1 MWEESLSM
9 IFQLFL
15 YFSLAA
21 LIVGVAAKAI
31 KIINMP
37 VHLRW
42 DLYPI
47 PHEKGKEH
55 YGGSYYEESDWWTK
69 PANFSLV
76 SEVKE
81 MGKEIIAIQSLFR
94 NNRSLW
100 YFSFPFH
107 FGLYLLTAFAGLLY
121 LGAALQERGVEVSI
135 AAAGPV
141 GKAIFILTLV
151 CGVGGWILGIFGA
164 LGLLLARF
172 LRDELRR
179 YSTRGDYINLLL
191 LLAVFL
197 FGFLAW
203 LLVDRSFDVLRRFTQ
218 EFMVFRPLESLP
230 TLVTVQLVLTSAFF
244 IYLPFTHMTHFV
256 GKYFTYHKV
265 RWQDEPNWRGGAT
278 EGEILEAL
286 KERLSWRAPHI
297 RTGKSWAEAAT
308 AEDDGKEGK
317 K

>member
-1 MWEESLSM
+1 MWEECLAM

-15 YFSLAA
+15 YFALAV
-21 LIVGVAAKAI
+21 LIIGVAARAI
-31 KIINMP
+31 KILNMP

-69 PANFSLV
+69 KANFSLV
-76 SEVKE
+76 NEVKE
-81 MGKEIIAIQSLFR
+81 MGKEILAIQSLFR

-121 LGAALQERGVEVSI
+121 VGAALQERGVEVAI
-135 AAAGPV
+135 ASASPV
-141 GKAIFILTLV
+141 GKIVFILTLI
-151 CGVGGWILGIFGA
+151 CGVAGWILGIIGA
-164 LGLLLARF
+164 AGLLLSRF
-172 LRDELRR
+172 FRDELRR
-179 YSTRGDYINLLL
+179 YSVRGDYLNLLL
-191 LLAVFL
+191 LSAVFL

-203 LLVDRSFDVLRRFTQ
+203 LTVDRSFAVLRGFTQ
-218 EFMVFRPLESLP
+218 DFMVLRPLGSLP
-230 TLVTVQLVLTSAFF
+230 ALVTIQLVLTSVFF

-265 RWQDEPNWRGGAT
+265 RWQDEPNWNGSEL
-278 EGEILEAL
+278 EGEILGAL

-308 AEDDGKEGK
+308 AEDDRKEGK